1 MHQMDGDDLGYIL
14 AVIIV
19 IILPLFFI
27 ISSCAHNSGNR
38 GSYTSYESVEEVR
51 DYGRAIYYEGR
62 WQQCKAD
69 GAEHGKSTPF
79 VSSCRDQ
86 RLDWCTE

>member
-1 MHQMDGDDLGYIL
+1 MFPIFLHKVFTAGVAMVYNGYRKECVHMHKMDGDDLGYIL

-62 WQQCKAD
+62 WQ
-69 GAEHGKSTPF
+69 
-79 VSSCRDQ
+79 
-86 RLDWCTE
+86 

>member
-1 MHQMDGDDLGYIL
+1 MHKMDGDDLGYIL

-38 GSYTSYESVEEVR
+38 GSYTSYESDEEVR
-51 DYGRAIYYEGR
+51 DYGKVIYYQGQ
-62 WQQCKAD
+62 WQ
-69 GAEHGKSTPF
+69 
-79 VSSCRDQ
+79 
-86 RLDWCTE
+86 